1 MTAHTAKSNL
11 AFELPRQTYINVRL
25 EEPNLYAYE
34 APAEKSGP
42 LTWIAQRLA
51 AFTTRSRDAEQ
62 MAELRAMTDR
72 ELADIGISR
81 GDISRAFI
89 ADHARDMYEALALL
103 G

>member
-34 APAEKSGP
+34 APAEKTGP
-42 LTWIAQRLA
+42 LAWIAQRLA
-51 AFTTRSRDAEQ
+51 AFTTHSRKAQ
-62 MAELRAMTDR
+62 QVAELRAMTDR

-81 GDISRAFI
+81 GDINRVFT
-89 ADHARDMYEALALL
+89 ADHARDMHEARALL